1 MIVRELHKVRTMPGE
16 SPGKPFDNA
25 LLVNHCA
32 ERGPH
37 SAKASAKFD
46 MRILLTV
53 LVWMGGRFET
63 ARRDRGRRRL
73 YNVGCARVFSQA
85 SSSDGWAPGRGG
97 SKRLACARGFDRSR
111 ISVWLAGVA
120 GWGSVGRRAAR
131 GLKCRFP
138 ERAFWR
144 VLNCGHHCTVGAA
157 MRGPPEN
164 SNFV

>member
-1 MIVRELHKVRTMPGE
+1 
-16 SPGKPFDNA
+16 
-25 LLVNHCA
+25 
-32 ERGPH
+32 
-37 SAKASAKFD
+37 

-63 ARRDRGRRRL
+63 ARRDRGRRRI

-111 ISVWLAGVA
+111 VSVWLGGVA